1 MCPKV
6 FFIKDGDSGR
16 GRGRGRQAVIPKHT
30 FGQVETNFV
39 SANESSPYYLRTN
52 HSRLYK

>member
-39 SANESSPYYLRTN
+39 SANESSPY
-52 HSRLYK
+52 

>member
-30 FGQVETNFV
+30 TVPQYEDNFMIL
-39 SANESSPYYLRTN
+39 SYEKILIFC
-52 HSRLYK
+52 